1 MTPETELLIYDSMIF
16 IGGSII
22 GMIAGAALQFHAN
35 RRGLRSTTERHY
47 LTGHSDGWDAG
58 FLFAVC
64 TASHQLNRQAILDSC
79 QPSGISGQRGP
90 TIIGRPKRQR
100 FRNLIRRLTGRVA

>member
-64 TASHQLNRQAILDSC
+64 TASHQ
-79 QPSGISGQRGP
+79 RGP
-90 TIIGRPKRQR
+90 AIVERPKRQR